1 MVLVGHIKNGAII
14 LDCPVNLPEGAAVQ
28 VHVMPAPPAPSVVAD
43 EGPSLLDRLRPIVGQ
58 VEDLPAD
65 ASLNIDHYL
74 YGHPKR

>member
-1 MVLVGHIKNGAII
+1 MVLIGHIKNGAIT
-14 LDCPVNLPEGAAVQ
+14 LDNPISLPEGAAVE
-28 VHVMPAPPAPSVVAD
+28 VHVMSAPPAPRVVAD
-43 EGPSLLDRLRPIVGQ
+43 EGSSLLERLRPIVGQ